1 MPLRR
6 TVSKLPPDDSQ
17 DHYEA
22 RRFIYMEEKYLVDME
37 TNKALQSALPNIQ
50 HLTILIPDGNI
61 SDLPQNVSTV
71 NSSLR
76 TPFQIKYGW

>member
-1 MPLRR
+1 
-6 TVSKLPPDDSQ
+6 
-17 DHYEA
+17 
-22 RRFIYMEEKYLVDME
+22 MEEKYLVDME

-71 NSSLR
+71 NSLLPPKNS
-76 TPFQIKYGW
+76 WW